1 MSLYYVFLSKRCTF
15 HIKCGMR
22 LQDKTGNQPEF
33 LAQFEHQISHT
44 HTPTYKLTNSPTS
57 YKHYFTYIPCIAG
70 LILLYNKNPAINC
83 SPCHPLTLQAAK
95 ILIHRLHHR
104 HLQHQVAEP
113 LTGGAGDPGAQSRL
127 APTHLTSRESNR
139 GKSGSLKRSLASWR
153 RRSKF
158 HLKRSLNTIPI
169 ATSTR

>member
-1 MSLYYVFLSKRCTF
+1 MFFYQKDLHSTLSVECGDK
-15 HIKCGMR
+15 IKQVINLNSSPNSSIR
-22 LQDKTGNQPEF
+22 
-33 LAQFEHQISHT
+33 SHT
-44 HTPTYKLTNSPTS
+44 HTHTLTYKLTNSPTS

-127 APTHLTSRESNR
+127 APTHLTSRENNPR
-139 GKSGSLKRSLASWR
+139 KSGSLKRSLASWR

-158 HLKRSLNTIPI
+158 HLKRSLSTTPI

>member
-1 MSLYYVFLSKRCTF
+1 MFFYQKDLHSTLSVECGDK
-15 HIKCGMR
+15 IKQAINLNSSPNSSIR
-22 LQDKTGNQPEF
+22 
-33 LAQFEHQISHT
+33 SHT

-57 YKHYFTYIPCIAG
+57 YKHYFTYIPYIGG

-83 SPCHPLTLQAAK
+83 SPCHPLTLQA
-95 ILIHRLHHR
+95 LIHRLHHR

-153 RRSKF
+153 RKSKH
-158 HLKRSLNTIPI
+158 HLKRSLSTIPI